1 MKLDV
6 HNKNTNQYV
15 GTIQRKSTHE
25 RQFGNF
31 GAFEVSIGG
40 KRYWGTGK
48 DLYLPDIAINYL
60 KKKDQ
65 LMRE

>member
-6 HNKNTNQYV
+6 HNKNTNRYV
-15 GTIQRKSTHE
+15 GEISRKATHE

-48 DLYLPDIAINYL
+48 DLYLPQVAIDYL
-60 KKKDQ
+60 KKNKE
-65 LMRE
+65 L

>member
-1 MKLDV
+1 MELDV
-6 HNKNTNQYV
+6 HSKNTNKYIGV
-15 GTIQRKSTHE
+15 IHRKSTHE

-48 DLYLPDIAINYL
+48 DLYLPDVAIEYL
-60 KKKDQ
+60 KKHKEIK
-65 LMRE
+65 R

>member
-6 HNKNTNQYV
+6 HNKNTNKYV
-15 GTIQRKSTHE
+15 GEISRKSTHE

-48 DLYLPDIAINYL
+48 DLYLPQVAIDYL
-60 KKKDQ
+60 ENNME
-65 LMRE
+65 L

>member
-6 HNKNTNQYV
+6 YNKNTNRYV
-15 GTIQRKSTHE
+15 GVIHRKSTHE

-31 GAFEVSIGG
+31 GAFEVSVGG

-48 DLYLPDIAINYL
+48 DLYLPDVAIEYL
-60 KKKDQ
+60 HKHKQ
-65 LMRE
+65 IHRE